1 MKQWQL
7 WLMLCFILSDPCWLS
22 VHCFRSLWSGWTGFR
37 PRMGC
42 VRYCSSLRWLTYLTF
57 DLKIKTWMQESQSP
71 DTATQREVQK
81 RLEELNQYPD
91 FNNYLIYVL
100 TKMTDQDDATR
111 SLSGLILKNNVKAHF
126 NKFPTEVA
134 VFIKAECLSAVGDP
148 SPLIRATVSQVH
160 QTHLSHGC
168 VSTQVGIL
176 ITTIASRGEL
186 VNWQELLPSLC
197 AMLDSDNCKSFKTR
211 PTLSLIDVLLSDTMC
226 EGAFGA
232 LQKICEDSA
241 EILDSDNLNRPLNV
255 LIPKFLTFFRHSNPK
270 IRSHAI
276 ACVNQFIIGRSQAL
290 MLHIDEFIQNLFYL
304 ANDDDPEVRKNVCRA
319 IVMLLEVRFGSKSKI
334 EKLKFLSR
342 FAWTDWFPRWTQSL
356 TTCCREPRSVLQA
369 RSFQLHRSSNTF

>member
-1 MKQWQL
+1 M
-7 WLMLCFILSDPCWLS
+7 
-22 VHCFRSLWSGWTGFR
+22 
-37 PRMGC
+37 
-42 VRYCSSLRWLTYLTF
+42 
-57 DLKIKTWMQESQSP
+57 
-71 DTATQREVQK
+71 
-81 RLEELNQYPD
+81 
-91 FNNYLIYVL
+91 
-100 TKMTDQDDATR
+100 
-111 SLSGLILKNNVKAHF
+111 
-126 NKFPTEVA
+126 
-134 VFIKAECLSAVGDP
+134 
-148 SPLIRATVSQVH
+148 
-160 QTHLSHGC
+160 
-168 VSTQVGIL
+168 GIL

-197 AMLDSDNCKSFKTR
+197 AMLDSDNCEYFSPQTI
-211 PTLSLIDVLLSDTMC
+211 PSLNTLPPSDTVC

-319 IVMLLEVRFGSKSKI
+319 IVMLLEVRLG
-334 EKLKFLSR
+334 
-342 FAWTDWFPRWTQSL
+342 
-356 TTCCREPRSVLQA
+356 
-369 RSFQLHRSSNTF
+369 LHREF

>member
-1 MKQWQL
+1 M
-7 WLMLCFILSDPCWLS
+7 
-22 VHCFRSLWSGWTGFR
+22 
-37 PRMGC
+37 
-42 VRYCSSLRWLTYLTF
+42 
-57 DLKIKTWMQESQSP
+57 
-71 DTATQREVQK
+71 
-81 RLEELNQYPD
+81 
-91 FNNYLIYVL
+91 
-100 TKMTDQDDATR
+100 
-111 SLSGLILKNNVKAHF
+111 
-126 NKFPTEVA
+126 
-134 VFIKAECLSAVGDP
+134 
-148 SPLIRATVSQVH
+148 
-160 QTHLSHGC
+160 
-168 VSTQVGIL
+168 GIL

-197 AMLDSDNCKSFKTR
+197 AMLDSDNCEYFSPQTI
-211 PTLSLIDVLLSDTMC
+211 PSLNTLPPSDTVC

-319 IVMLLEVRFGSKSKI
+319 IVMLLEVRLGLGEF
-334 EKLKFLSR
+334 
-342 FAWTDWFPRWTQSL
+342 
-356 TTCCREPRSVLQA
+356 
-369 RSFQLHRSSNTF
+369 

>member
-1 MKQWQL
+1 
-7 WLMLCFILSDPCWLS
+7 
-22 VHCFRSLWSGWTGFR
+22 
-37 PRMGC
+37 
-42 VRYCSSLRWLTYLTF
+42 
-57 DLKIKTWMQESQSP
+57 MQESQSP

-197 AMLDSDNCKSFKTR
+197 AMLDSDNCKSFKTN
-211 PTLSLIDVLLSDTMC
+211 PTLFLIDVLLSDTMC

-342 FAWTDWFPRWTQSL
+342 FAWTDWFPR
-356 TTCCREPRSVLQA
+356 
-369 RSFQLHRSSNTF
+369 

>member
-1 MKQWQL
+1 MSQATL
-7 WLMLCFILSDPCWLS
+7 NLSTS
-22 VHCFRSLWSGWTGFR
+22 
-37 PRMGC
+37 
-42 VRYCSSLRWLTYLTF
+42 
-57 DLKIKTWMQESQSP
+57 
-71 DTATQREVQK
+71 
-81 RLEELNQYPD
+81 
-91 FNNYLIYVL
+91 
-100 TKMTDQDDATR
+100 
-111 SLSGLILKNNVKAHF
+111 
-126 NKFPTEVA
+126 
-134 VFIKAECLSAVGDP
+134 
-148 SPLIRATVSQVH
+148 
-160 QTHLSHGC
+160 
-168 VSTQVGIL
+168 QVGIL

-197 AMLDSDNCKSFKTR
+197 AMLDSDNCEYFSPQTI
-211 PTLSLIDVLLSDTMC
+211 PSLNTLPPSDTVC

-319 IVMLLEVRFGSKSKI
+319 IVMLLEVRLG
-334 EKLKFLSR
+334 
-342 FAWTDWFPRWTQSL
+342 
-356 TTCCREPRSVLQA
+356 
-369 RSFQLHRSSNTF
+369 LHREF